1 MNETENGREGEIKA
15 MAGVEWYLN
24 LDSRVPSFATRIGRG
39 ESGLMDVS
47 LN

>member
-1 MNETENGREGEIKA
+1 MKGEIKA

-24 LDSRVPSFATRIGRG
+24 LDSRPSFATGIGRG
-39 ESGLMDVS
+39 ESGLMEVS